1 MAMRVL
7 DGFIRRRYH
16 RARREATRSSFQ
28 TGDLLRRGLSWYADH
43 YGVYLGRYQGQEW
56 VIEVTR
62 DAEQPER
69 AIIRTVPLQLFAEGK
84 PCTVIEHGTADSAV
98 LRARVDDLLGAPG
111 LNYLLLGGDDG
122 WNCESAAR
130 YIATGKRRSAQGEA
144 IDMAARVGK
153 ASLLAAA
160 GVLGAGLVGMGVTYL
175 KHRRRL
181 PSTPE

>member
-1 MAMRVL
+1 M
-7 DGFIRRRYH
+7 RRYGK
-16 RARREATRSSFQ
+16 ARREATNSSFQ

-43 YGVYLGRYQGQEW
+43 YGVFLGRYQGQEW

-62 DAEQPER
+62 EADQPER
-69 AIIRTVPLQLFAEGK
+69 AIIRTVPLQLFADGK
-84 PCTVIEHGTADSAV
+84 PCTLIEHGTADRAV
-98 LRARVDDLLGAPG
+98 LRGRVDELLSTSG
-111 LNYLLLGGDDG
+111 LDYLLLGGEDG

-130 YIATGKRRSAQGEA
+130 FIATGQRRTAQGEA
-144 IDMAARVGK
+144 IDRAARVGK

-175 KHRRRL
+175 KHRRKL